1 MIDIDRILEEKIN
14 RVEIPDININ
24 VKEIINIAENK
35 KNIKQKMKLVS
46 IIICLVFFII
56 NIGIRYIF
64 NINILI

>member
-35 KNIKQKMKLVS
+35 KNIKQNMKLVS

>member
-35 KNIKQKMKLVS
+35 KNKKQKMKLVS

>member
-46 IIICLVFFII
+46 IIICLVFLII
-56 NIGIRYIF
+56 NIGIRYVF
-64 NINILI
+64 NINFLI

>member
-35 KNIKQKMKLVS
+35 KNIKQKMKVVS

>member
-35 KNIKQKMKLVS
+35 KNKKQKMKLVS
-46 IIICLVFFII
+46 IIICLVFLII

>member
-56 NIGIRYIF
+56 NIVIRYIF

>member
-56 NIGIRYIF
+56 NIGIRYVF
-64 NINILI
+64 NINFLI

>member
-64 NINILI
+64 NINFLI

>member
-46 IIICLVFFII
+46 IIICLVFLII